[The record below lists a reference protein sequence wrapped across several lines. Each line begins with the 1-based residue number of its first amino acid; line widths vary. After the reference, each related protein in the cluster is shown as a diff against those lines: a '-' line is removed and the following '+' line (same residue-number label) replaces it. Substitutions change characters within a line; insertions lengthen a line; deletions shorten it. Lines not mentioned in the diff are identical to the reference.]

1 MKKLVCL
8 LVIIALSLV
17 GCGEKA
23 VAPVKNVPFN
33 SVPLNSIPVVE
44 PLSPDLITVS
54 ELTINKKS
62 NVTTEIMGTAT
73 NNNKKECNFDFDVI
87 FINPNGTPLTTE
99 TIQVNDIK
107 PGEVKYFKG
116 TTINTDVSKA
126 THKVQFGEFYTY
138 TKTE

>member
-1 MKKLVCL
+1 MKKLICL
-8 LVIIALSLV
+8 LVIVALSLV

-23 VAPVKNVPFN
+23 VAPVKD
-33 SVPLNSIPVVE
+33 VPLNSIPVVE
-44 PLSPDLITVS
+44 PLSPDLITIS

-87 FINPNGTPLTTE
+87 FINPDGTPLTNE

-126 THKVQFGEFYTY
+126 THKVQFGDFYTY

>member
-1 MKKLVCL
+1 MKRLICL
-8 LVIIALSLV
+8 LVIVALSLV

-23 VAPVKNVPFN
+23 VAPAKD
-33 SVPLNSIPVVE
+33 VPLNSILVVE

-87 FINPNGTPLTTE
+87 FINPDGTPLTTE
-99 TIQVNDIK
+99 TIQVNDVK

>member
-1 MKKLVCL
+1 MKKLICL
-8 LVIIALSLV
+8 LVIVALSLV

-23 VAPVKNVPFN
+23 VAPVKD
-33 SVPLNSIPVVE
+33 VPLNSVPVVE
-44 PLSPDLITVS
+44 PLSPDLITIS

-87 FINPNGTPLTTE
+87 FINPDGTPLTTE

-126 THKVQFGEFYTY
+126 THKVQFGDFYTY

>member
-1 MKKLVCL
+1 MKKLICL
-8 LVIIALSLV
+8 LVIVALSLV

-23 VAPVKNVPFN
+23 VAPVKD
-33 SVPLNSIPVVE
+33 VPLNSIPVVE
-44 PLSPDLITVS
+44 PLSPDLITIS

-87 FINPNGTPLTTE
+87 FINPDGTPLTTE
-99 TIQVNDIK
+99 TIQVNDVK

>member
-8 LVIIALSLV
+8 LVIVALSVV

-23 VAPVKNVPFN
+23 VAPVKDVPFN

-44 PLSPDLITVS
+44 PLSPDLITIS

-62 NVTTEIMGTAT
+62 NVTTDIMGTAT

-87 FINPNGTPLTTE
+87 FISPDGTPLE
-99 TIQVNDIK
+99 VKTICVEDIK
-107 PGEVKYFKG
+107 PGEKKYFKG
-116 TTINTDVSKA
+116 MIFDIDVSKA
-126 THKVQFGEFYTY
+126 THKIQFGEFYTY

>member
-1 MKKLVCL
+1 MKKLICL
-8 LVIIALSLV
+8 LVIVALSAV
-17 GCGEKA
+17 GCGEKTA
-23 VAPVKNVPFN
+23 APVKD
-33 SVPLNSIPVVE
+33 VPLNSIPVVE
-44 PLSPDLITVS
+44 PLSSDLITIS